1 MMSDVSLYFIG
12 FLINFM
18 VAFALVRW
26 IYYPSSP
33 VKSHVFTFLAF
44 NTIIYFVISILTDSE
59 MGVGIG
65 FGLFAI
71 FSLLRYRTD
80 PIPIREMTYLF
91 IIVALPVMNSAATSD
106 QKWLEMILANGIVL
120 IVLWILEKEW
130 RFRYEVSKTILYEKI
145 DLIVPERY
153 PELIADLEKRT
164 GLKIKRARIG
174 KLDFMRDTATIE
186 VFTEGAGEKGL
197 VKYNSD
203 SRISVKSDMDD
214 DD

>member
-1 MMSDVSLYFIG
+1 
-12 FLINFM
+12 
-18 VAFALVRW
+18 
-26 IYYPSSP
+26 
-33 VKSHVFTFLAF
+33 
-44 NTIIYFVISILTDSE
+44 
-59 MGVGIG
+59 
-65 FGLFAI
+65 
-71 FSLLRYRTD
+71 
-80 PIPIREMTYLF
+80 
-91 IIVALPVMNSAATSD
+91 
-106 QKWLEMILANGIVL
+106 MILANGIVL

-130 RFRYEVSKTILYEKI
+130 GFRYEVSKTILYEKI

-203 SRISVKSDMDD
+203 SRISVKSDMNDD
-214 DD
+214 KRNKRRPA

>member
-1 MMSDVSLYFIG
+1 MVGVILAVEHDGKHAAAFSTAPGEIILYVGKQLSSRAIG
-12 FLINFM
+12 AILWKITIGIRLS
-18 VAFALVRW
+18 AQAHCR
-26 IYYPSSP
+26 SS
-33 VKSHVFTFLAF
+33 
-44 NTIIYFVISILTDSE
+44 
-59 MGVGIG
+59 
-65 FGLFAI
+65 
-71 FSLLRYRTD
+71 
-80 PIPIREMTYLF
+80 
-91 IIVALPVMNSAATSD
+91 SAARSTHSR
-106 QKWLEMILANGIVL
+106 NCSPS
-120 IVLWILEKEW
+120 
-130 RFRYEVSKTILYEKI
+130 RRCS
-145 DLIVPERY
+145 LIVPERY